1 MPLLR
6 AEILRLVSRRL
17 ARVFAGI
24 VILIVL
30 IVTVRSFVV
39 SDRDLDAARRRA
51 VAEAQRVERQQAGMY
66 ERVLAQCE
74 DAKRRGEGPTTENCE
89 ELVGPREQY
98 ETPPGSIDPANFY
111 QDPRLFARTAL
122 PGGARGVAG
131 GLAVVAFLIGASF
144 IGAEWNAGTMQA
156 LLFWEPRRP
165 LVLAAKALG
174 LVVVTVA
181 FTAAIQAFVYGMTL
195 LTASTRGSTEGVT
208 AGLHMSVLLTILRG
222 MLVVSIT
229 ALLGY
234 AVAGL
239 SRITAAALG
248 AAFAYF
254 VIIEN
259 LIRGLRPG
267 WQRYLF
273 TENVSAVLLK
283 KVPVMPAD
291 ARSLGGID
299 DTTTTMYQLTAAR
312 GLVTLA
318 VYLGLLIG
326 VFYVTFTRRD
336 VT

>member
-1 MPLLR
+1 MALLR
-6 AEILRLVSRRL
+6 AEVLRLVSRRM
-17 ARVFAGI
+17 ARVFAAI
-24 VILIVL
+24 AVLIVL

-39 SDRDLDAARRRA
+39 SDRDLAAARRRS
-51 VAEAQRVERQQAGMY
+51 VAAAAQAERDQARAM
-66 ERVLAQCE
+66 RQFAASCE
-74 DAKRRGEGPTTENCE
+74 QDKARGQIPPEVDCTEVFKGNAEGPQFQAADYY
-89 ELVGPREQY
+89 R
-98 ETPPGSIDPANFY
+98 
-111 QDPRLFARTAL
+111 DPRLSARTAL

-131 GLAVVAFLIGASF
+131 GIAVVAFLVGASF
-144 IGAEWNAGTMQA
+144 IGAEWNAGTLQA

-165 LVLAAKALG
+165 RVLLAKALA
-174 LVVVTVA
+174 LVAVTIA
-181 FTAAIQAFVYGMTL
+181 FTAVVQLFTYGMTF

-208 AGLHMSVLLTILRG
+208 AGLQISVLLTILRG
-222 MLVVSIT
+222 MLMVSIT
-229 ALLGY
+229 ALLGF

-239 SRITAAALG
+239 ARVTAAALG

-283 KVPVMPAD
+283 KIPVMPAG
-291 ARSLGGID
+291 ARSLDGLD
-299 DTTTTMYQLTAAR
+299 ESLLYQLTAFR
-312 GLVTLA
+312 GIVTLT
-318 VYLGLLIG
+318 VYLGLLLG